1 MNERNVVDI
10 VLKLIANKKVN
21 LIFTSDGKEYLTPS
35 ALETEMINLLKS
47 TKNDFYVKEI
57 YVGTGTKYRTVY
69 KSKDLKKALL
79 WTVGE

>member
-1 MNERNVVDI
+1 MSKIKSQR
-10 VLKLIANKKVN
+10 
-21 LIFTSDGKEYLTPS
+21 
-35 ALETEMINLLKS
+35 TEVKS